1 MRVLASP
8 GPSGGVD
15 DNPYLRL
22 LYAAVA
28 GSRRLEA
35 VQVRDFDRAAL
46 LTRPDVV
53 HVHWP
58 YDLVRWGR
66 LHVAVVDILKLIGL
80 VAIARRRGAALVWT
94 AHDLEPHEVLRP
106 RLWAFYFWVFCHQLD
121 LLVLLSASSQAQLE
135 AKYPALAGKPVR
147 VIPHGHYQGEYAT
160 PPPAEEARALL
171 GLVDRPTVLAF
182 GQIRP
187 YKRSVELARAFQDR
201 AAAQGDSPQLVIA
214 GYAKDVAI
222 RADLSDLTT
231 ADVRTYLD
239 LVPHEQVPA
248 FFGACDVAVL
258 PYSTGSALN
267 SGVALLALSMG
278 RPVVMVDT
286 PVGRELQ
293 QLVGKEW
300 LVLTGDSMSEIVDAS
315 VERAQHPPSDALDLS
330 GLAWPA
336 LGALTVSA
344 YEDAISRRHRR

>member
-1 MRVLASP
+1 MLVLASP
-8 GPSGGVD
+8 GPSGGMD
-15 DNPYLRL
+15 DNPYIRL

-28 GSRRLEA
+28 DNGGQEA
-35 VQVRDFDRAAL
+35 VQVKDFDRAAL

-58 YDLVRWGR
+58 YHLVRWTR
-66 LHVAVVDILKLIGL
+66 LPVAVVDIVKLIGL
-80 VAIARRRGAALVWT
+80 LAIARRRGAALVWT

-106 RLWAFYFWVFCHQLD
+106 RLWAFYFWVFCHQVD
-121 LLVLLSASSQAQLE
+121 LLVLLSASSRDQLV

-147 VIPHGHYQGEYAT
+147 IIPHGHYQGEYAA
-160 PPPAEEARALL
+160 PPPAADARADL
-171 GLVDRPTVLAF
+171 GLADRPTVLAF

-187 YKRSVELARAFQDR
+187 YKRSVELARAFQGR
-201 AAAQGDSPQLVIA
+201 QAAERESPQLVIA
-214 GYAKDVAI
+214 GEAKDGAI
-222 RADLSDLTT
+222 RKDLSALTT
-231 ADVRTYLD
+231 DDVRTFLD

-278 RPVVMVDT
+278 KPVVMVDT

-293 QLVGKEW
+293 QLVGEEW
-300 LVLTGDSMSEIVDAS
+300 LTLTSDSMGEILGAALD
-315 VERAQHPPSDALDLS
+315 RAQRHPPAALDLS
-330 GLAWPA
+330 GLAWPQ
-336 LGALTVSA
+336 LGALTISA
-344 YEDAISRRHRR
+344 YKDAIAARKR